1 MVNELSERI
10 SSEINFENQFF
21 YTKQVTKESRK
32 NRETSKKKKEFQ
44 NAIFNQGNWKTTEW
58 VGNLRRET
66 K

>member
-32 NRETSKKKKEFQ
+32 NRETSKKKKR
-44 NAIFNQGNWKTTEW
+44 IPKR
-58 VGNLRRET
+58 NL
-66 K
+66 

>member
-32 NRETSKKKKEFQ
+32 NRETSKKKKNSKTQSLIKAIEKQQ
-44 NAIFNQGNWKTTEW
+44 NGWGI
-58 VGNLRRET
+58 
-66 K
+66 